1 MKASGT
7 REPDLGG
14 NARTFRPFRAEETAP
29 PSTTELAQRVVL
41 ELERRFPD
49 VLGYLVWSPERLQ
62 ALNAAVDT
70 VLDGED
76 WAGEELRPLLHRS
89 VVNQLTGL
97 GPLDNLLLDDTVTE
111 IMVNRPQE
119 VMVERLGRIEAVSS
133 LFVDEAEV
141 LALARRLAARAG
153 RNLNTE
159 HPMTDA
165 RLSDGSRITIII
177 PPVSEHT
184 SITIRRAPERPPS
197 VADLLN
203 QGALTEEAWEF
214 LAEAVQRRRNLVIA
228 GGAGSGKTHLLR
240 LLLTTI
246 GPHERLVVIEDVR
259 ELPTDRPGVVG
270 LEAGGRFAVHDLIV
284 QALRMRPD
292 RIVVGEVRAGEALD
306 VIEAMAS
313 GHPGSALTVH
323 APGPGQ
329 DVVFRLARAALR
341 SGTPLGFEVVCAQ
354 ILRALDVIVHL
365 ERTRDGRYVA
375 AIDTVREGI
384 ITPVFRRLGGRLVR
398 C

>member
-1 MKASGT
+1 MKALGT
-7 REPDLGG
+7 REPEMNP
-14 NARTFRPFRAEETAP
+14 NARTFRPFRAEEATP
-29 PSTTELAQRVVL
+29 PSTTEVAQRVVG

-49 VLGYLVWSPERLQ
+49 ALGYLVWSPDRLKG
-62 ALNAAVDT
+62 LNAAVDA
-70 VLDGED
+70 VLDAQD

-97 GPLDNLLLDDTVTE
+97 GPLDALLLDDSVTE
-111 IMVNRPQE
+111 IMVNRPEE
-119 VMVERLGRIEAVSS
+119 VMVERLGQIERVSS

-141 LALARRLAARAG
+141 RALAQRLAARAG

-165 RLSDGSRITIII
+165 RLSDGSRISVII

-197 VADLLN
+197 VSDLVS
-203 QGALTEEAWEF
+203 QGAMTEEAWEF
-214 LAEAVQRRRNLVIA
+214 LTEAVRLRQNLAIA

-246 GPHERLVVIEDVR
+246 GPDERLVVIEDVR
-259 ELPTDRPGVVG
+259 ELPTSRPGVVG

-341 SGTPLGFEVVCAQ
+341 SGTPLTFEVLCAQ
-354 ILRALDVIVHL
+354 ILHTLDVIVYL
-365 ERTRDGRYVA
+365 ERSRDGRHLA
-375 AIDTVREGI
+375 AIDTVREGTV
-384 ITPVFRRLGGRLVR
+384 TPAFRRIDGRLAR